1 MKWEVLF
8 HPEFYSEYETL
19 AQEVQDDVLARLK
32 VLEEMGPQLGRPR
45 VDTLN
50 GSEHAIC

>member
-8 HPEFYSEYETL
+8 HPEFDPEYEAFAQKVLDELL
-19 AQEVQDDVLARLK
+19 AHLA

-45 VDTLN
+45 GTL
-50 GSEHAIC
+50 